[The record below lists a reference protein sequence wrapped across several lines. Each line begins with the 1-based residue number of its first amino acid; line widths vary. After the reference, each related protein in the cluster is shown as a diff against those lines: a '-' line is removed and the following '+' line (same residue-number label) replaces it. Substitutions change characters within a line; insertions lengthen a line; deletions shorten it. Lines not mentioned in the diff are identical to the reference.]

1 MSFVIDLVFHKA
13 VAAVDFVERNPIFG
27 VLVGVAM
34 LVFAVLAF
42 VKKTRRVEAALIT
55 PLAVSQLIF
64 ISTGSYDT
72 WRSVVR
78 VESLVIVGL
87 IALVVISLAGYLAFS
102 ELKTKRSTPERKV
115 S

>member
-1 MSFVIDLVFHKA
+1 MSFVIDLVSHKA
-13 VAAVDFVERNPIFG
+13 IAAVDFVERNPLFG

-64 ISTGSYDT
+64 IGTGSYDL

-78 VESLVIVGL
+78 VESLIIAGL
-87 IALVVISLAGYLAFS
+87 IALAVISLAGFLVFS
-102 ELKTKRSTPERKV
+102 ELKAKRSAPVRKV